1 MEFGKTLY
9 EDFFV
14 VVCADDRIQLDFD
27 IGIDLAE
34 VFNLLAQSVET
45 NGLAAS
51 FPSNLHIGLVI
62 QRIDRNADLRNQVR
76 EGADIFEMAAV
87 GDDGDFHLITVRRL
101 HNIPQT
107 FGEHNRL
114 ATDNVQADSKN
125 TLTAEMLTNVR
136 KYFLYIVRIAPD
148 FGRLVPLGK
157 AEFAMVIACFGDM
170 PVDDDEFFDIHKF
183 SSQDCGEWLGD
194 DDAGLN
200 EIGADI
206 AVVIASEVCECARVA
221 RRAGNDKAFFCS
233 LCQVTQDYVLCMPS
247 QGPSAAPEHSVAHFV
262 DFGVI

>member
-9 EDFFV
+9 EDFV
-14 VVCADDRIQLDFD
+14 VVVRADDRIQLDFD

-34 VFNLLAQSVET
+34 VFNLLAQSVKT
-45 NGLAAS
+45 NGLAAA
-51 FPSNLHIGLVI
+51 FPSNFHIGLVI

-87 GDDGDFHLITVRRL
+87 GDDGDFHFVGVGCFY
-101 HNIPQT
+101 HIPQA

-114 ATDNVQADSKN
+114 AADDVQADSED
-125 TLTAEMLTNVR
+125 TLTAEMLTDVR

-194 DDAGLN
+194 DDAGLD
-200 EIGADI
+200 EECTEVL
-206 AVVIASEVCECARVA
+206 VVFPFKHFESVIVA
-221 RRAGNDKAFFCS
+221 RCTGHFDCLKSTFSDMFEEWVLFASYKDPFFS
-233 LCQVTQDYVLCMPS
+233 
-247 QGPSAAPEHSVAHFV
+247 FN
-262 DFGVI
+262 

>member
-1 MEFGKTLY
+1 VRT
-9 EDFFV
+9 
-14 VVCADDRIQLDFD
+14 DDRIQLDFD

-34 VFNLLAQSVET
+34 VFNLLAQSVKT
-45 NGLAAS
+45 NGLAAA
-51 FPSNLHIGLVI
+51 FPSNLHVGLVI

-101 HNIPQT
+101 HNIPQA

-114 ATDNVQADSKN
+114 ATDNVQADFED

-170 PVDDDEFFDIHKF
+170 PVDDYEFFDIHKF

-194 DDAGLN
+194 DDAGLD
-200 EIGADI
+200 EICTDVM
-206 AVVIASEVCECARVA
+206 VVFAFEHLEGVTFTRCYRDNQRLAASRGFV
-221 RRAGNDKAFFCS
+221 
-233 LCQVTQDYVLCMPS
+233 LQDGVF
-247 QGPSAAPEHSVAHFV
+247 AAPIEVPTTAPKEGVTEIV
-262 DFGVI
+262 DSLVG